1 MKKTLLALA
10 VTSVYFPSFSS
21 IAADDKTQA
30 DDVMVVTANRFEQ
43 PVTSV
48 LAPFNVVTRQDIDK
62 VQAKTLT
69 EVISLL
75 PGVQVTQNGGRGQSS
90 SIFVRGANSDQVL
103 VLVDGIRMARS
114 VAGNVDFNQIPL
126 TQVERIEFTRGAR
139 AAIYGSEAIGG
150 VINIITLT
158 GTDTPSKTKLDLG
171 IGSHNYQEANASGA
185 YNIGDKTV
193 LQLAAGY
200 ETDKGY
206 NVHPQPGLNDGDKH
220 GFDSRNA
227 SLALHHKFSDQVSGY
242 VATRWYKNH
251 YQYDG
256 SYYDSW
262 DEVNNVPLVPA
273 VPVHE
278 YVRAETE
285 FNDYSAGLKYAQ
297 NSYKSSLIFDYQR
310 QDNFDYVDKTNVV
323 KRQDQYHQ
331 RNIQW
336 HNQYQLLSTL
346 SVSGGI
352 DWRQE
357 QWADFTGFA
366 GDKERDNTGYYA
378 VGLWDYSPVSVE
390 TSIRL
395 DDNQQYG
402 THSTYNI
409 AGGWYLNDNIQL
421 RGSYGTAFKAPN
433 LYQLYVKSAWS
444 TGNPNLNP
452 ETSKN
457 IDVSLHADY
466 DIGSFAVTAY
476 QMRID
481 DLITYIGG
489 MPSYE
494 NVEGESKIKGI
505 EVEADFDTGFLSHQ
519 LNFDFK
525 DPRNSKGERL
535 DRREKF
541 SFKWVGTASFG
552 DLDSALTYQY
562 HGKRPDQ
569 YGPTGDLPAYDTW
582 DLALTYWL
590 QPKLALKGR
599 VANLLDEQ
607 YETAGGY
614 EMPGRTY
621 YTSIN
626 YQF

>member
-1 MKKTLLALA
+1 MKKSLLAATVASLCL
-10 VTSVYFPSFSS
+10 PSFASF
-21 IAADDKTQA
+21 AADTTS
-30 DDVMVVTANRFEQ
+30 DDVMVVMANRFEQ
-43 PVTSV
+43 PITSV

-69 EVISLL
+69 EVLSLL
-75 PGVQVTQNGGRGQSS
+75 PGVQITQNGGRGQSS

-126 TQVERIEFTRGAR
+126 TQVQRIEFTRGAR

-171 IGSHNYQEANASGA
+171 IGSHNYQEASVAGA
-185 YNIGDKTV
+185 YKIGDKSV

-200 ETDKGY
+200 ENDKGY

-227 SLALHHKFSDQVSGY
+227 SLALHHQFTDEISGY

-256 SYYDSW
+256 SSIYSG
-262 DEVNNVPLVPA
+262 
-273 VPVHE
+273 HQ

-297 NSYKSSLIFDYQR
+297 NSYKSSLIFDYQK
-310 QDNFDYVDKTNVV
+310 QDNLDYVDKTNVIN
-323 KRQDQYHQ
+323 RQDQYHQ
-331 RNIQW
+331 RNVQW

-357 QWADFTGFA
+357 QWNDLTGFA
-366 GDKERDNTGYYA
+366 GNKERDNTGYYA
-378 VGLWDYSPVSVE
+378 IGLWDYSPVSIE
-390 TSIRL
+390 TSVRL

-409 AGGWYLNDNIQL
+409 AGGWYLTDNIQL

-444 TGNPNLNP
+444 TGNSNLNP

-457 IDVSLHADY
+457 IDISLHADY
-466 DIGSFAVTAY
+466 DIGSLAVTAY
-476 QMRID
+476 QMRIN
-481 DLITYIGG
+481 DLIDYTGG
-489 MPSYE
+489 TPSYE
-494 NVEGESKIKGI
+494 NVKGESKIKGI
-505 EVEADFDTGFLSHQ
+505 EVEAGFDTGIITHQ

-525 DPRNSKGERL
+525 DPRDSKGQQL
-535 DRREKF
+535 IRREKF
-541 SFKWVGTASFG
+541 SFKWVGTASYG
-552 DLDSALTYQY
+552 DLDTAVTYQY
-562 HGKRPDQ
+562 HGKRPDF
-569 YGPTGDLPAYDTW
+569 GVELPAYDTW
-582 DLALTYWL
+582 DIALTYWL

-599 VANLLDEQ
+599 VANLLNED

-614 EMPGRTY
+614 AMPGRTY

>member
-1 MKKTLLALA
+1 MKKSLLAATVASLCL
-10 VTSVYFPSFSS
+10 PSFASF
-21 IAADDKTQA
+21 AADTTS

-43 PVTSV
+43 PITSV

-69 EVISLL
+69 EVLSLL
-75 PGVQVTQNGGRGQSS
+75 PGVQITQNGGRGQSS

-114 VAGNVDFNQIPL
+114 VAGNVDFNQVPL
-126 TQVERIEFTRGAR
+126 TQVQRIEFTRGAR

-171 IGSHNYQEANASGA
+171 IGSHNYQEASVAGA
-185 YNIGDKTV
+185 YKIGDKSV

-200 ETDKGY
+200 ENDKGY

-227 SLALHHKFSDQVSGY
+227 SLALHHQFTDEISGY

-251 YQYDG
+251 YQYDASG
-256 SYYDSW
+256 FDS
-262 DEVNNVPLVPA
+262 EVGKE
-273 VPVHE
+273 VHK
-278 YVRAETE
+278 YVQAETE
-285 FNDYSAGLKYAQ
+285 FNDYSAGINYTDK
-297 NSYKSSLIFDYQR
+297 SYKSSVIFDYQK
-310 QDNFDYVDKTNVV
+310 QDNFDYVTQTNKTN
-323 KRQDQYHQ
+323 RQDQYHQ
-331 RNIQW
+331 RNVQW

-357 QWADFTGFA
+357 QWNDLTGFS
-366 GDKERDNTGYYA
+366 GNKERDNTGYYA
-378 VGLWDYSPVSVE
+378 IGLWDYSPVSIE
-390 TSIRL
+390 TSVRL

-409 AGGWYLNDNIQL
+409 AGGWYLTDNIQL

-433 LYQLYVKSAWS
+433 LYQLYVLSRNSWGEII
-444 TGNPNLNP
+444 GNPNLNP

-466 DIGSFAVTAY
+466 DIGSLAVTAY
-476 QMRID
+476 QMRIN
-481 DLITYIGG
+481 DLIDYTGG
-489 MPSYE
+489 TPSYE
-494 NVEGESKIKGI
+494 NVKGESKIKGI
-505 EVEADFDTGFLSHQ
+505 EVEAGFDTGIITHQ

-525 DPRNSKGERL
+525 DPRDSKGQQL
-535 DRREKF
+535 IRREKF
-541 SFKWVGTASFG
+541 SFKWVGTASYG
-552 DLDSALTYQY
+552 DLDTAVTYQY
-562 HGKRPDQ
+562 HGKRPDF
-569 YGPTGDLPAYDTW
+569 GVELPAYDTW
-582 DLALTYWL
+582 DIALTYWL

-599 VANLLDEQ
+599 VANLLNED

-614 EMPGRTY
+614 AMPGRTY

>member
-1 MKKTLLALA
+1 MKKSLLAATVASLCL
-10 VTSVYFPSFSS
+10 PSFASF
-21 IAADDKTQA
+21 AADTTS

-43 PVTSV
+43 PITSV

-69 EVISLL
+69 EVLSLL
-75 PGVQVTQNGGRGQSS
+75 PGVQITQNGGRGQSS

-126 TQVERIEFTRGAR
+126 TQVQRIEFTRGAR

-171 IGSHNYQEANASGA
+171 IGSHNYQEANVSGA
-185 YNIGDKTV
+185 YKIGDNSV
-193 LQLAAGY
+193 LQVAAGY
-200 ETDKGY
+200 ENDKGY

-227 SLALHHKFSDQVSGY
+227 SLALHHQFNDQISGF

-251 YQYDG
+251 SQYDG
-256 SYYDSW
+256 SSVYSG
-262 DEVNNVPLVPA
+262 
-273 VPVHE
+273 HQ
-278 YVRAETE
+278 YVRSETE

-297 NSYKSSLIFDYQR
+297 DSYKSSLILDYQK
-310 QDNFDYVDKTNVV
+310 QDNLDLIDKTNAVNR
-323 KRQDQYHQ
+323 KDQYHQ
-331 RNIQW
+331 RNVQW

-357 QWADFTGFA
+357 QWNDLTGFA
-366 GDKERDNTGYYA
+366 GNKERDNTGYYA
-378 VGLWDYSPVSVE
+378 IGLWDYSPVSIE
-390 TSIRL
+390 TSVRL

-466 DIGSFAVTAY
+466 DIASVAVTAY

-481 DLITYIGG
+481 DLIAYVGG
-489 MPSYE
+489 TPSYD
-494 NVEGESKIKGI
+494 NVKGESKIKGV
-505 EVEADFDTGFLSHQ
+505 EVEADFDTGIITHQ

-525 DPRNSKGERL
+525 DPRDSEGQQL
-535 DRREKF
+535 IRREKF
-541 SFKWVGTASFG
+541 SFKWVGTASYG
-552 DLDSALTYQY
+552 DLDTAVTYQY
-562 HGKRPDQ
+562 HGKRPDISD
-569 YGPTGDLPAYDTW
+569 TELSAYDTW
-582 DLALTYWL
+582 DIALTYWL

-599 VANLLDEQ
+599 VANLLNED

-614 EMPGRTY
+614 VMPGRTY

>member
-10 VTSVYFPSFSS
+10 VTSVYFPSFSI
-21 IAADDKTQA
+21 IAAEDNTQA

-48 LAPFNVVTRQDIDK
+48 LAPFNIVTRQDIDNI
-62 VQAKTLT
+62 QAKTLT

-171 IGSHNYQEANASGA
+171 VGSHNYQEANASGA

-200 ETDKGY
+200 ESDDGY
-206 NVHPQPGLNDGDKH
+206 NVRPQPGLNDGDKH
-220 GFDSRNA
+220 GFDGRNA
-227 SLALHHKFSDQVSGY
+227 SLALHHQFSDQVSGY
-242 VATRWYKNH
+242 VATRWYKNQ

-256 SYYDSW
+256 SSIYTG
-262 DEVNNVPLVPA
+262 
-273 VPVHE
+273 HQ

-297 NSYKSSLIFDYQR
+297 NSYKSSLIFDYQK

-323 KRQDQYHQ
+323 NRQDQYHQ
-331 RNIQW
+331 RNVQW

-357 QWADFTGFA
+357 QWNDLTGFA
-366 GDKERDNTGYYA
+366 GNKERDNTGYYA
-378 VGLWDYSPVSVE
+378 IGLWDYSLVSIE

-395 DDNQQYG
+395 DENQQYG

-409 AGGWYLNDNIQL
+409 AGGWYLNDSIQL

-481 DLITYIGG
+481 DLIAYTGG
-489 MPSYE
+489 TPSYQ
-494 NVEGESKIKGI
+494 NVAGESKIKGI

-525 DPRNSKGERL
+525 DPRNSKGQRL

-541 SFKWVGTASFG
+541 SFKWVGTASIG

-569 YGPTGDLPAYDTW
+569 YGPTGELAAYDTW

-599 VANLLDEQ
+599 VANLLNED

-614 EMPGRTY
+614 QMPGRTY

>member
-1 MKKTLLALA
+1 MKKSLLAATIASLCL
-10 VTSVYFPSFSS
+10 PSFASS
-21 IAADDKTQA
+21 AADTTS

-43 PVTSV
+43 PITSV
-48 LAPFNVVTRQDIDK
+48 LAPFNVVTRQDIDN

-69 EVISLL
+69 EVLSLL
-75 PGVQVTQNGGRGQSS
+75 PGVQITQNGGRGQLA

-114 VAGNVDFNQIPL
+114 VAGGVDFNQIPL

-200 ETDKGY
+200 ENDKGY
-206 NVHPQPGLNDGDKH
+206 NVHPLPGLNDGDKH

-227 SLALHHKFSDQVSGY
+227 SLALHHQFSDQFSGY
-242 VATRWYKNH
+242 VSTRWYKNH
-251 YQYDG
+251 YQYD
-256 SYYDSW
+256 SSSWLTSKYD
-262 DEVNNVPLVPA
+262 
-273 VPVHE
+273 PVTEQFEPIDPWIPNHK
-278 YVRAETE
+278 YVQAETE

-297 NSYKSSLIFDYQR
+297 NSYTSSLIFDYQK
-310 QDNFDYVDKTNVV
+310 QDNLDRIDKTNVIN
-323 KRQDQYHQ
+323 RQDQYHQ

-336 HNQYQLLSTL
+336 HNQYQLLPTL

-357 QWADFTGFA
+357 QWNDLTGLA
-366 GDKERDNTGYYA
+366 GNKERDNTGYYA
-378 VGLWDYSPVSVE
+378 IGLWDYSPVSIE
-390 TSIRL
+390 TSVRL

-433 LYQLYVKSAWS
+433 LMQLYVNSLWG
-444 TGNPNLNP
+444 TIGNPNLNP

-466 DIGSFAVTAY
+466 DIGSLVVTAY

-481 DLITYIGG
+481 DLISYTSGV
-489 MPSYE
+489 PSYE
-494 NVEGESKIKGI
+494 NVAGESKIKGV
-505 EVEADFDTGFLSHQ
+505 EVEADFDTGIISHQ

-525 DPRNSKGERL
+525 DPRDSEGKQL
-535 DRREKF
+535 IRREKF
-541 SFKWVGTASFG
+541 SFKWVGTASYG
-552 DLDSALTYQY
+552 DLDTALTYQY
-562 HGKRPDQ
+562 HGKRPDV
-569 YGPTGDLPAYDTW
+569 
-582 DLALTYWL
+582 
-590 QPKLALKGR
+590 R
-599 VANLLDEQ
+599 
-607 YETAGGY
+607 
-614 EMPGRTY
+614 Y
-621 YTSIN
+621 YADNTSSNVFFIIL
-626 YQF
+626 

>member
-43 PVTSV
+43 PITSV

-75 PGVQVTQNGGRGQSS
+75 PGVQVTQNGGRGQLA
-90 SIFVRGANSDQVL
+90 SIMVRGTNSDQVL
-103 VLVDGIRMARS
+103 VLVDGIRMAR
-114 VAGNVDFNQIPL
+114 AAKGAVDFNQIPL

-139 AAIYGSEAIGG
+139 AALYGSEAIGG
-150 VINIITLT
+150 VINIITLADV
-158 GTDTPSKTKLDLG
+158 DTPSKTKLNVG
-171 IGSHNYQEANASGA
+171 IGSHNYQEASASGA
-185 YNIGDKTV
+185 YKVGDNGL
-193 LQLAAGY
+193 LQVAAGY
-200 ETDKGY
+200 EDDEGY
-206 NVHPQPGLNDGDKH
+206 NVKPQPGINDGDKH
-220 GFDSRNA
+220 RFGSRNA
-227 SLALHHKFSDQVSGY
+227 MIAYHQRFSDTLKGF
-242 VATRWYKNH
+242 VATRWYKNQ
-251 YQYDG
+251 YQYDS
-256 SYYDSW
+256 SYVDFFTG
-262 DEVNNVPLVPA
+262 E
-273 VPVHE
+273 PVHQYMQSE
-278 YVRAETE
+278 PEL
-285 FNDYSAGLKYAQ
+285 FDYSAGLDLDLGRYQSKIIADYQHQTNYDYNKAATTLPVVASQ
-297 NSYKSSLIFDYQR
+297 DEKFTQRNLQWNNHFTVNENLQLVGGVDWRKESWKDKLSTDAFSRNNTGVYGIGLVNVNDFSLESSL
-310 QDNFDYVDKTNVV
+310 
-323 KRQDQYHQ
+323 
-331 RNIQW
+331 
-336 HNQYQLLSTL
+336 
-346 SVSGGI
+346 
-352 DWRQE
+352 
-357 QWADFTGFA
+357 
-366 GDKERDNTGYYA
+366 
-378 VGLWDYSPVSVE
+378 
-390 TSIRL
+390 RL

-402 THSTYNI
+402 SQFTYNV
-409 AGGWYLNDNIQL
+409 AGGWYITDEVQL
-421 RGSYGTAFKAPN
+421 RTSYGTAFKAPN
-433 LYQLYVKSAWS
+433 LYQLYSPS
-444 TGNPNLNP
+444 YGTDTLSP
-452 ETSKN
+452 EKSKN
-457 IDVSLHADY
+457 AEIAVEANYSLIDL
-466 DIGSFAVTAY
+466 AVTGY
-476 QMRID
+476 RMEID
-481 DLITYIGG
+481 NLIGFNNTSWKYYNEPGK
-489 MPSYE
+489 
-494 NVEGESKIKGI
+494 SKIKGV

-569 YGPTGDLPAYDTW
+569 YGPTGELPAYDTW